1 MSDELVR
8 YNDESDKQYMIRI
21 CSNKDIHNLTWN
33 EVKDILNES
42 TGENWG
48 ESKYRKW
55 WYAFNEGLEH
65 SKFEQDMQLENELN
79 NIKYKETTEI
89 LGNGLQKSDK
99 LVKMSLEQSKDV
111 DYLLQAHG
119 FDAAVWELIS
129 AKNNI
134 WNVNSKLQGV
144 QTLYSSKISV
154 KPKISGFDI
163 DTFIENVTSKVKTI
177 KIENDFSDDSYHNLL
192 EIPLF
197 DLHFGIADLE
207 YYKQTIER
215 ITKRIKSHKWDK
227 ILFVIGQDLLH
238 TDGFEGKTT
247 SGTIIGQVD
256 LEKAWKDADMMY
268 SHLIELALSQAKEV
282 DMIFSNGNH
291 DRGISFGFAKMI
303 EAKYPQLKS
312 ETTMKQRKGYTYSDV
327 FLVFHHGDKGAN
339 RVEKNIYSEFGKEI
353 ALAKVVESH
362 SGHLHHEKSKD
373 NLGIVLRTLASGTKT
388 DDYHYDNGFIGA
400 HKRFQLFEFSNDAL
414 EANYYV

>member
-8 YNDESDKQYMIRI
+8 YENESDKQYMNRI
-21 CSNKDIHNLTWN
+21 CSNKDVYGLTWN
-33 EVKDILNES
+33 EVTDVLNES
-42 TGENWG
+42 IGEQWG

-55 WYAFNEGLEH
+55 YYAFSEGIEHAKNERESEL
-65 SKFEQDMQLENELN
+65 QDELDG
-79 NIKYKETTEI
+79 IKYKETTEI
-89 LGNGLQKSDK
+89 LANGVQKSDK

-111 DYLLQAHG
+111 NYLLEAHG
-119 FDAAVWELIS
+119 FDNKTWELTS

-144 QTLYSSKISV
+144 QTLYSSKITV
-154 KPKISGFDI
+154 KPKVNGFDI
-163 DTFIENVTSKVKTI
+163 DTFIDKAIGKVKPITI
-177 KIENDFSDDSYHNLL
+177 KQPKSTDEHENLL

-207 YYKQTIER
+207 YYKLTIER
-215 ITKRIKSHKWDK
+215 ISNKIKSRKWDK
-227 ILFVIGQDLLH
+227 VLFVIGQDLLH

-256 LEKAWKDADMMY
+256 LEKAWQDAESMY
-268 SHLIELALSQAKEV
+268 SHLIELALLQAKSV

-291 DRGISFGFAKMI
+291 DKGISFGFAKTI
-303 EAKYPQLKS
+303 EAKYPQLNS
-312 ETTMKQRKGYTYSDV
+312 ETTMKQRKGYTYNDV
-327 FLVFHHGDKGAN
+327 FLVFHHGDKGAA
-339 RVEKNIYSEFGKEI
+339 RVEKNIYAEFGKEI
-353 ALAKVVESH
+353 ALATVVESH

-400 HKRFQLFEFSNDAL
+400 HKRFQLFEFSKNAL
-414 EANYYV
+414 ESIYYV